1 MQTPVKIA
9 YHRLAP
15 SDAVS
20 EMVRQ
25 KAARLE
31 RYFDR
36 ITGCSVTLEVP
47 SYHHRHGKHYRVRIE
62 LTVPGERL
70 VVGRDP
76 AETKSHEDLVA
87 AINAAFREARRQV
100 EDHARRVDHRVR
112 ARPRAEPG
120 RGKVLRLFRED
131 GYGFLET
138 RDGREVYFHERSV
151 LRGGFKRLRVG
162 TPVRFAEEPGE
173 KGPQASTVAVAR
185 TARRSA

>member
-1 MQTPVKIA
+1 MEKPVKIA
-9 YHRLAP
+9 YHRLSP

-20 EMVRQ
+20 DLVRQ
-25 KAARLE
+25 KVARLE

-47 SYHHRHGKHYRVRIE
+47 GHRHRHGKHFRVRIE
-62 LTVPGERL
+62 LAVPGERL

-76 AETKSHEDLVA
+76 AQTKTHEDLVA
-87 AINAAFREARRQV
+87 AINAAFQEARRQL
-100 EDHARRVDHRVR
+100 EDHARRADHRVR
-112 ARPRAEPG
+112 AHPRAGPS

-138 RDGREVYFHERSV
+138 ADGREVYFHERSV
-151 LRGGFKRLRVG
+151 LRGGFKRMRVG

-173 KGPQASTVAVAR
+173 KGPQASTVAVR
-185 TARRSA
+185 RVARRSA